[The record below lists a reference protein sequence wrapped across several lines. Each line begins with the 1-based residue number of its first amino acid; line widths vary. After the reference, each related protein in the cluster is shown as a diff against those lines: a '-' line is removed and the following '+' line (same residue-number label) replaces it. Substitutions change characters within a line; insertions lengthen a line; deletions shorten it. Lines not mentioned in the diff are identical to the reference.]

1 MAKRTLIRRAS
12 QFAAVAAVAVIVSAC
27 GSSSPQARS
36 ITLTFIRNAQS
47 QANADGIIDTAVP
60 GPSLTVDGKGQAQ
73 QLAHQVGHNDFDAL
87 YSSPMAADQQTA
99 APLATE
105 VGRQV
110 EIIAGLQSLNA
121 GWYNGEPESMAS
133 RTYMLAPVRWLD
145 GDVDTSIPGSVSG
158 SNFNSQFTGAI
169 RKIYDS
175 GHNKPAVFA
184 QGTAIMVWTLMNV
197 KNPKL
202 SLLNSHPLP
211 NLGRVVITGNPVTGW
226 TLTDWDGVRNFT

>member
-12 QFAAVAAVAVIVSAC
+12 KFVAVAAAAVIVGAC
-27 GSSSPQARS
+27 SSSPQVRS

-47 QANADGIIDTAVP
+47 QANADGIIDTSVP

-73 QLAHQVGHNDFDAL
+73 QLAHQVGHTEFDAL

-99 APLATE
+99 GPLATE

-110 EIIAGLQSLNA
+110 EILKGLQSIGA
-121 GWYNGEPESMAS
+121 GWYNGKPESMS
-133 RTYMLAPVRWLD
+133 NTTYMLAPVRWID
-145 GDVDTSIPGSVSG
+145 GDVNTSIPGSVNG
-158 SNFNSQFTGAI
+158 SDFNSEFSGAV

-175 GHNKPAVFA
+175 GHNKPAVFS

-211 NLGRVVITGNPVTGW
+211 NVGRVVITGNPTTGW
-226 TLTDWDGVRNFT
+226 TLVDWDGVRSFS